1 MLSVQYA
8 LLKIRSDMPIP
19 TDEVKYE
26 RDLKELKFYWEILN
40 QVYYSTI
47 SRLHLLRHENPYF
60 MSQMMYG
67 INMATDSILTAY
79 NKDSKVLI
87 CKHCKQLY
95 IKDFPCL
102 NNNKMPC
109 DPIEYH
115 KDMTFED
122 MYDYTSK
129 KRG

>member
-1 MLSVQYA
+1 
-8 LLKIRSDMPIP
+8 MPIP

-26 RDLKELKFYWEILN
+26 KDLKELKFYWELLN

-47 SRLHLLRHENPYF
+47 SRLHLLRQDNPYI

-67 INMATDSILTAY
+67 LNMATDSILTAY
-79 NKDSKVLI
+79 NKDGVFI

-95 IKDFPCL
+95 IRDFPCL
-102 NNNKMPC
+102 NNNKLPC
-109 DPIEYH
+109 DPIEYT

-122 MYDYTSK
+122 LYDYKSK
-129 KRG
+129 KREIKK